1 MCDLGPHLFPRTNP
15 WPWRSVMNARSP
27 TQTLKTLAEH
37 YDCVVILHYWRR
49 KSLSVALFYVGTV
62 SLSAI
67 KQIHW
72 VTASRLHV
80 TAAQW
85 ANTQTRLL
93 VERTADRQHWHLTAA
108 LPRDDDAASSL
119 NLVLHSGLTLNW
131 CLPLSQ
137 WWLLFWGGCFF
148 FMLFIVGRIYSG
160 LMRKKCLN
168 LTALQC
174 NDGQQLVYFF
184 YFVGT
189 FQRFAGVFAY
199 FLVKVN

>member
-1 MCDLGPHLFPRTNP
+1 MTMTVSDECALT
-15 WPWRSVMNARSP
+15 

-72 VTASRLHV
+72 VTASCLHV

-93 VERTADRQHWHLTAA
+93 VERAADRQHWHLTAA

-137 WWLLFWGGCFF
+137 WWLLFWGGVFFFCCCFF
-148 FMLFIVGRIYSG
+148 FNCISEVQYYP
-160 LMRKKCLN
+160 
-168 LTALQC
+168 
-174 NDGQQLVYFF
+174 LVIS
-184 YFVGT
+184 
-189 FQRFAGVFAY
+189 Q
-199 FLVKVN
+199 